1 MIFLSGI
8 PGVFL
13 LQRDGVELVL
23 PVENQRVGGVSEVF
37 LHALS
42 QHFGVSK

>member
-1 MIFLSGI
+1 MVFLPNI
-8 PGVFL
+8 PGMFL

-23 PVENQRVGGVSEVF
+23 PGENQRAGGVSEVF

-42 QHFGVSK
+42 WHFGVSK